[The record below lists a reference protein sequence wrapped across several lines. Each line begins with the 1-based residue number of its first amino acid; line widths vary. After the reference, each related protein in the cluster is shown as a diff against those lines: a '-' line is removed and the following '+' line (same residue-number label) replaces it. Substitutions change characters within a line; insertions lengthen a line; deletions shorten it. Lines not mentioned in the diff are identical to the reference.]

1 GVIRF
6 YFQVGKEKRLAAW
19 FVTSAIRLNR
29 YEDGVDLFQFF
40 RIIELHDPALLG
52 GAILVEDAEAGSL
65 LFVETAAAPRLK
77 GAGGF
82 VLRLLIEIIGV
93 ENQGLPFRVEDPAI
107 RFLRLP
113 VTRHVID

>member
-1 GVIRF
+1 MIRVN
-6 YFQVGKEKRLAAW
+6 FQVGKQERLSAGLLA
-19 FVTSAIRLNR
+19 SAIRLNR
-29 YEDGVDLFQFF
+29 HEDGIDLYQLC
-40 RIIELHDPALLG
+40 RIIEFHHPSLFG
-52 GAILVEDAEAGSL
+52 GAVLVEDAKAGSL

-77 GAGGF
+77 GAGGS